1 MEGLRRSTRS
11 RRYAI
16 FDDYIVYL
24 EKIAVGIKM
33 DKKKT
38 FIEAIESDDS
48 EKWMDGMKDEMGSMT
63 IKNV

>member
-1 MEGLRRSTRS
+1 M
-11 RRYAI
+11 
-16 FDDYIVYL
+16 
-24 EKIAVGIKM
+24 
-33 DKKKT
+33 

>member
-1 MEGLRRSTRS
+1 MPFLMITLC
-11 RRYAI
+11 I
-16 FDDYIVYL
+16 LKKLKL
-24 EKIAVGIKM
+24 ELKWI
-33 DKKKT
+33 KKT